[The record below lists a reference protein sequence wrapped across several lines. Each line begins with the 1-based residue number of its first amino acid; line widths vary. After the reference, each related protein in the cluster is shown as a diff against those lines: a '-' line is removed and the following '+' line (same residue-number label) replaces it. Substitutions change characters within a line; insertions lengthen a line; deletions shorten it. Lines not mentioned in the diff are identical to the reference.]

1 MNPRTFTP
9 LRDLPPTAGW
19 GRGDVLVLFGELFG
33 RGYANGLLDQARR
46 AGMTIVGATV
56 GRRDA
61 DGTLRPLTDDER
73 TLAEANLGG
82 KIVNVPLE
90 AGFDLERGGDGPS
103 PVEQLKQAKPDAWN
117 TFRLDWDLI
126 GLARDTGTRRF
137 DRNTEAFASELGKL
151 LPPGA
156 NVLLVHTMAG
166 GFPRARVYMP
176 LMTRVFRGTGDRYLP
191 SQDFWASDLGKL
203 WAMCFEEVTARTFQR
218 LVAAT
223 AALRTGA
230 RRVRY
235 VAYGYHGCEVLA
247 GGALT
252 WQSYVPYLQGWAKLR
267 LEAYAREA
275 WDEGVRGTVFDAPEI
290 WTNSSALFLGVEVSL
305 YALLR
310 ALEREA
316 PRAAETGALRARC
329 SALLKEGATL
339 DALVARAEAFLTG
352 TAAPLRTF
360 ATWPHH
366 STREHLEAMLAASEA
381 CGAMSA
387 DPRNPVAAELSR
399 SVVDAVG
406 RLIFDAS
413 WEPEGPVRWLGHDV
427 VARRLAG

>member
-1 MNPRTFTP
+1 
-9 LRDLPPTAGW
+9 
-19 GRGDVLVLFGELFG
+19 
-33 RGYANGLLDQARR
+33 
-46 AGMTIVGATV
+46 
-56 GRRDA
+56 
-61 DGTLRPLTDDER
+61 
-73 TLAEANLGG
+73 
-82 KIVNVPLE
+82 
-90 AGFDLERGGDGPS
+90 
-103 PVEQLKQAKPDAWN
+103 
-117 TFRLDWDLI
+117 
-126 GLARDTGTRRF
+126 
-137 DRNTEAFASELGKL
+137 
-151 LPPGA
+151 
-156 NVLLVHTMAG
+156 
-166 GFPRARVYMP
+166 
-176 LMTRVFRGTGDRYLP
+176 
-191 SQDFWASDLGKL
+191 
-203 WAMCFEEVTARTFQR
+203 
-218 LVAAT
+218 
-223 AALRTGA
+223 
-230 RRVRY
+230 
-235 VAYGYHGCEVLA
+235 
-247 GGALT
+247 
-252 WQSYVPYLQGWAKLR
+252 
-267 LEAYAREA
+267 
-275 WDEGVRGTVFDAPEI
+275 VFDAPEI

-427 VARRLAG
+427 VARRLTR